1 MIKIGIVGDIGSG
14 KSYVARQFKC
24 SVFDADLEVSKI
36 YKKSRICHKKLKD
49 KLPNYISSFPTKK
62 KEISRAILDNSPP
75 IAEPPMPHIN
85 TELIFLF
92 LISLKLLEY
101 FFRQSSTIEND
112 SLIWD
117 PKEDIESK
125 ILLISKSFFNL
136 LKSAL
141 IIF

>member
-62 KEISRAILDNSPP
+62 KEISRAILDNSKNLKK
-75 IAEPPMPHIN
+75 IN
-85 TELIFLF
+85 
-92 LISLKLLEY
+92 
-101 FFRQSSTIEND
+101 
-112 SLIWD
+112 
-117 PKEDIESK
+117 
-125 ILLISKSFFNL
+125 
-136 LKSAL
+136 
-141 IIF
+141 